1 MKKLKDLL
9 INFEYTVQGNLDTE
23 ISDII
28 YDSRKVEKGT
38 AFVCLKGYTSDGH
51 RYAKSAVEK
60 GASALVIS
68 DSLDFE
74 VPSDVAVVKV
84 DDTRYALSLMSIE
97 FFGHP
102 EDELYT
108 VAITGTKGKTTTT
121 AMVAEIF
128 EHAGIKTG
136 TIGTLGVVY
145 GGETHKTDNTTPE
158 SYIIQKSMRDMINA
172 GCKAMVIEAS
182 SIGLKHSRLAGMTF
196 DVGIFTNFSDDHIG
210 GVEHKDLAEYLYCK
224 SLLFRQCKFAAANI
238 DDPAWKDI
246 TKDFK
251 GSVLTYG
258 FADNADLKG
267 KNAHLLSENGFVG
280 VHFETEGIKNLSVD
294 VDIPGKF
301 NAYNALAAI
310 SAVSFFDE
318 IEDQMIIDA
327 LKVAKVKGRVE
338 RVPVPYNY
346 TLIIDYAHNALSME
360 NVLETLRQYN
370 PHRLITM
377 FGAGGNRPKVRRYE
391 MGETSGRLSDLSVV
405 TEDNSRFE
413 DVMDIIEDIKTGLA
427 KTDGKYVVVP
437 NRRDAIK
444 YCMDNAED
452 GDIIVLAG
460 KGHED
465 YQEIKG
471 VKYHMDERNH
481 CRYSQRQKLNPLTYK
496 YSKKS
501 RSEIKFRP
509 FFHTLI
515 KLNNHSAVYTD
526 NLSRDE
532 PCPVTAEKHSS
543 FGNIIGHTEH
553 IKRSFLFKLL
563 YGLLIKAFHHSGHN
577 HTGTNTVDTHSRQT
591 DLLGK
596 TFGKPDYTRL

>member
-1 MKKLKDLL
+1 MKLRNLL
-9 INFEYTVQGNLDTE
+9 VNLEYTVQGNLDTE

-84 DDTRYALSLMSIE
+84 EDTRYALSLMSIE

-391 MGETSGRLSDLSVV
+391 MGETSGRLSDPGKFNAYNALAAISAVSFFDEIEDQMIIDALKVAKVKGRVERVPVPYNYTLIIDYAHNALSMENVLETLRQYNPHRLITMFGAGGNRPKVRRYEMGETSGRLSDLSVV

-471 VKYHMDERNH
+471 VKYHMDEREIIADI
-481 CRYSQRQKLNPLTYK
+481 LNG
-496 YSKKS
+496 KS
-501 RSEIKFRP
+501 
-509 FFHTLI
+509 
-515 KLNNHSAVYTD
+515 
-526 NLSRDE
+526 
-532 PCPVTAEKHSS
+532 
-543 FGNIIGHTEH
+543 
-553 IKRSFLFKLL
+553 
-563 YGLLIKAFHHSGHN
+563 
-577 HTGTNTVDTHSRQT
+577 
-591 DLLGK
+591 
-596 TFGKPDYTRL
+596 